1 MTEDLERQ
9 VNALRQ
15 RLSDL
20 QCKVLSAATD
30 YEAAAEGYRDVIA
43 QLARRFRAIE
53 AALREGDTDLAL
65 AIASEQGAH
74 LERGDSAPTR
84 TRM

>member
-1 MTEDLERQ
+1 MKEDLKRQ
-9 VNALRQ
+9 VDALRE

-20 QCKVLSAATD
+20 QSKMLSAASH
-30 YEAAAEGYRDVIA
+30 YEAAAEGYRDAIA
-43 QLARRFRAIE
+43 QLARRFRAVE

-65 AIASEQGAH
+65 SIASEQAAH
-74 LERGDSAPTR
+74 LERGDSAPNR